1 MIKLEVVDKVRSN
14 YWWDRMTDEVTFIQ
28 LKTNSTEEIFRYY
41 CMPSYEVKKLIKAHL
56 DYVEEYL
63 TKHATSMS
71 IDGYSDY
78 VYAYYRETDGKVDTL
93 ILAFQEMT
101 KEWEDEL
108 HIKFP
113 EYFWARVTLYSTGG

>member
-1 MIKLEVVDKVRSN
+1 MIKLEVADEVWPN

-28 LKTNSTEEIFRYY
+28 LETNSTEESFRYY

-56 DYVEEYL
+56 DYVKDYL
-63 TKHATSMS
+63 TKHATNMS

-78 VYAYYRETDGKVDTL
+78 VYAYYRESDGKVDTL

-108 HIKFP
+108 PIKFA
-113 EYFWARVTLYSTGG
+113 EYLWARVTLYVTGG